1 MTVVRTHRYT
11 VETGKLDQLLER
23 RTKLI
28 QGIRSA
34 NPAFTEATLIRQEDG
49 SYLDIWRW
57 ESAEAMRGAAAVAR
71 IFPLVGATMALMTD
85 HAVVDGEV
93 LDER

>member
-1 MTVVRTHRYT
+1 MAVVRTHRYT
-11 VETGKLDQLLER
+11 VATGKLAQLLEQR
-23 RTKLI
+23 STLI

-34 NPAFTEATLIRQEDG
+34 NPAFTEATLIRQDDG

-57 ESAEAMRGAAAVAR
+57 ESAEAMRGAAEAAKN
-71 IFPLVGATMALMTD
+71 FPLVGTTLALMTD
-85 HAVVDGEV
+85 HAVLDGEV